1 MRRLQLW
8 YRQVNE
14 HEFRR
19 ARADR
24 WPGPGWYEL
33 ERDLAHGETV
43 RIVDG
48 RAEIGPAAVRARPDP
63 RRALIAAALPDI
75 LLAVADGA
83 DLADEVRK
91 ALAKGE
97 EQHGER

>member
-1 MRRLQLW
+1 MKTRKLW

-19 ARADR
+19 ARSDR
-24 WPGPGWYEL
+24 CLGPGWYEL
-33 ERDLAHGETV
+33 GRDLVRGETV
-43 RIVDG
+43 QIVDG
-48 RAEIGPAAVRARPDP
+48 RAEIVAAPEHGADRRAAVAT
-63 RRALIAAALPDI
+63 ALPDI

-91 ALAKGE
+91 ALAKAEGT
-97 EQHGER
+97 HGNR